1 MPLWNKSTGS
11 LKWSISLIL
20 LALLIWVA
28 CSHPYT
34 QGENLYKAYCVNCH
48 IEDGTGL
55 VTLIPRLAGADFL
68 QVNRDLVPCIIRH
81 GSMGGLVVNG
91 TTFTEPMPG
100 FRNLNEVE
108 ISNLINYINT
118 SWGNNLPET
127 SPEEVLNALD
137 KCPEE
142 PAR

>member
-1 MPLWNKSTGS
+1 
-11 LKWSISLIL
+11 
-20 LALLIWVA
+20 
-28 CSHPYT
+28 
-34 QGENLYKAYCVNCH
+34 
-48 IEDGTGL
+48 
-55 VTLIPRLAGADFL
+55 
-68 QVNRDLVPCIIRH
+68 
-81 GSMGGLVVNG
+81 
-91 TTFTEPMPG
+91 MPG

>member
-1 MPLWNKSTGS
+1 
-11 LKWSISLIL
+11 
-20 LALLIWVA
+20 
-28 CSHPYT
+28 
-34 QGENLYKAYCVNCH
+34 
-48 IEDGTGL
+48 
-55 VTLIPRLAGADFL
+55 
-68 QVNRDLVPCIIRH
+68 
-81 GSMGGLVVNG
+81 MGGLVVNG